1 MKCSNLAAPALLCLV
16 LGAAPQ
22 AFAQR
27 ICVFDILGAQGDIY
41 SLMKDYQLAANNF
54 GASLELK
61 PYTDEK
67 IAAEDFKAGQCDGV
81 MIMGLRARQFNGFT
95 GSLEALGALPSYQAL
110 ETVITTLSS
119 PRASKFMTSGP
130 YEVAGIVPMGA
141 AYLFVNDRTIDNIS
155 KLSGKKFAIMDYD
168 NAQAKMVQRIGAQP
182 VASDVTNFAGKFNN
196 GSVDVVGAPAAAYK
210 PLELQKGMG
219 ERGGVARFPVLQLT
233 YQLVIRPERFPEGF
247 GQQSREFALSQYSRA
262 MDIITQSESEIDGH
276 YWIDIPP
283 EDMEKYSVMLREARI
298 SLTEEGIYDKRMMAV
313 MKRVR
318 CQIDSTDAECAQ
330 SLE

>member
-1 MKCSNLAAPALLCLV
+1 MKCSNLAAPALLCLA

-54 GASLELK
+54 GANLELK

-119 PRASKFMTSGP
+119 PKASKFMTSGP

-155 KLSGKKFAIMDYD
+155 KLSGKK
-168 NAQAKMVQRIGAQP
+168 IGR
-182 VASDVTNFAGKFNN
+182 
-196 GSVDVVGAPAAAYK
+196 AACR
-210 PLELQKGMG
+210 
-219 ERGGVARFPVLQLT
+219 ERV
-233 YQLVIRPERFPEGF
+233 
-247 GQQSREFALSQYSRA
+247 
-262 MDIITQSESEIDGH
+262 
-276 YWIDIPP
+276 
-283 EDMEKYSVMLREARI
+283 
-298 SLTEEGIYDKRMMAV
+298 
-313 MKRVR
+313 
-318 CQIDSTDAECAQ
+318 
-330 SLE
+330 

>member
-1 MKCSNLAAPALLCLV
+1 MKFANLVAPALFSLA

-22 AFAQR
+22 AFAQK

-41 SLMKDYQLAANNF
+41 SIMKDYQLAANNF
-54 GASLELK
+54 GASIELK

-81 MIMGLRARQFNGFT
+81 MIMGLRARQFNKFT
-95 GSLEALGALPSYQAL
+95 GSLEALGALPSYAAL
-110 ETVITTLSS
+110 KTVITTLSA
-119 PRASKFMTSGP
+119 PKASKFMINGP

-233 YQLVIRPERFPEGF
+233 YQLVIRPDRFPEGF
-247 GQQSREFALSQYSRA
+247 GQKSREYALGQYDRA
-262 MDIITQSESEIDGH
+262 MSIVKQSESEIDNR

-283 EDMEKYSVMLREARI
+283 EDMEKYTVMLREARI
-298 SLTEEGIYDKRMMAV
+298 SLTDEGIYDKRMMAV

-318 CQIDSTDAECAQ
+318 CQLNPADAECAQ
-330 SLE
+330 NLE